1 MSYKGGRPPRFR
13 NGVVRYGRN
22 NIYCGLASL
31 DHIEISMNLIFK
43 SQFDNSSCRDSII
56 TPREGPAERSQFWEE
71 PAHAQKISEG
81 KKVSAVRQ
89 E

>member
-31 DHIEISMNLIFK
+31 DHIEISMNLIFLK
-43 SQFDNSSCRDSII
+43 R
-56 TPREGPAERSQFWEE
+56 REGGPKGRPSEASLKFFLSSGLILVYIWSTKNG
-71 PAHAQKISEG
+71 QKTETNL
-81 KKVSAVRQ
+81 RQ
-89 E
+89 